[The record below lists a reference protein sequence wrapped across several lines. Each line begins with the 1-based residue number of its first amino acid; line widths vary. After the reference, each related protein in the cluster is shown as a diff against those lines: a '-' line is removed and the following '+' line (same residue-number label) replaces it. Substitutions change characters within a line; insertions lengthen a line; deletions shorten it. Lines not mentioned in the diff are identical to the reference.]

1 MHPTLSS
8 TDARGLGPQRLHL
21 PPAAPARGAPGLRV
35 AYLLKRYPR
44 LSQTFVLNEM
54 LELERQGV
62 EVVVLARDGSGEAM
76 AHPATRLLRA
86 PGHELRAIEPDEE
99 RWEAA
104 AAALLRELRFDHVH
118 AHFATWAAG
127 FAMRAAR

>member
-1 MHPTLSS
+1 MHPTPSI
-8 TDARGLGPQRLHL
+8 TDARGPGRRHL
-21 PPAAPARGAPGLRV
+21 DPPASPAAPTAPRLRV

-62 EVVVLARDGSGEAM
+62 EGVVLARDGLGEGM

-86 PGHELRAIEPDEE
+86 PVHELRAIEPDEE

-104 AAALLRELRFDHVH
+104 AAALLRELRVDHVH
-118 AHFATWAAG
+118 AHFA
-127 FAMRAAR
+127 